1 MISAA
6 VRGRRR
12 RRGREKVISLAMEV
26 CKRKTQNARE
36 SMLRIFG
43 GYMKG
48 KIVKKGKSMLWGE
61 EETVGYSITTSAPG
75 GALEKDKYIIAL
87 RG

>member
-6 VRGRRR
+6 VGGRIW

-48 KIVKKGKSMLWGE
+48 KDSKERKKHALGGGRDCRRQRYNICTRRGFGE
-61 EETVGYSITTSAPG
+61 G
-75 GALEKDKYIIAL
+75 
-87 RG
+87 